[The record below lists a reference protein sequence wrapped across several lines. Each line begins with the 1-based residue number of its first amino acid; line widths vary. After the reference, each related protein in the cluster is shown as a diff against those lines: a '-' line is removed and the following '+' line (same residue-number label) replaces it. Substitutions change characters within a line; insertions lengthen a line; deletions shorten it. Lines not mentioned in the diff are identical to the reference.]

1 MNLTAEQVY
10 AQTRID
16 KRNIENRLADV
27 EDDVH
32 IALQKASQIL
42 ISQKSGLSSCL
53 TVCEINQIIKDY
65 VDALDIYVSEI
76 DQSTLGQLEFIA
88 TDPLIPPIIVDLCPH
103 VAYCETD
110 TTLAKVPASLQLSYT
125 AEKHTDL
132 LDLSDWFTAQKV
144 AWSGTTTGRP
154 NTTVQGITDEIV
166 LAIDD
171 TIDCGYFTGGG
182 TPAYTLALDDLSD
195 VNVSGVPLS
204 VGDFLMWDGNN
215 WVPNAGSISFDCSLL
230 DSCILSG
237 TSIFESVN
245 SNTLIRET
253 SGTGQ
258 YNRDFLVGSQ
268 QKDHDGDTN
277 HYSRMFFDKAKSSF
291 RAGWVNGTYW
301 DNANV
306 GLYSAAF
313 GLNNKANG
321 QHSFSV
327 GSSNTS
333 SDNSAVSL
341 GYGNTSSGI
350 YSFTSNQGN
359 EASSENSHAIN
370 KYNKATNI
378 ATLATGYNSDAYMK
392 GMQSHAYGKFNTV
405 GDAQSGKIFLRQET
419 TSATTKML
427 GFAGST
433 TLSGEVILRE
443 NRTYSFEAKITARQT
458 AGSAGTVGDSAYYVV
473 EGVITRDGS
482 NNTIL
487 QWSNVDTKYESNAAW
502 AVSVSADDT
511 NESLK
516 IEVTGEADKTIHW
529 TADIKFNEVG

>member
-10 AQTRID
+10 RQHQLD
-16 KRNIENRLADV
+16 KRNIENRVTEVEEDV
-27 EDDVH
+27 N
-32 IALQKASQIL
+32 IALHKVSELYTTMKA
-42 ISQKSGLSSCL
+42 GNASCL
-53 TVCEINQIIKDY
+53 SVCEINQIIKDY
-65 VDALDIYVSEI
+65 VDDLDVYVGEI
-76 DQSTLGQLEFIA
+76 DQSTLGQLTFIS

-103 VAYCETD
+103 VAHCETD

-125 AEKHTDL
+125 AEDHTDL

-144 AWSGTTTGRP
+144 SWSGTATGRP
-154 NTTVQGITDEIV
+154 NDTVQGITDEIV

-182 TPAYTLALDDLSD
+182 VPAYTLALDDLSD
-195 VNVSGVPLS
+195 VNVSGVPLNI
-204 VGDFLMWDGNN
+204 GDFLMYDGNN
-215 WVPNAGSISFDCSLL
+215 WVPNSGSISFDCSLL
-230 DSCILSG
+230 DSCTLSG
-237 TSIFESVN
+237 VGIFESVN
-245 SNTLIRET
+245 SNTLIREA
-253 SGTGQ
+253 SGSGQ
-258 YNRDFLVGSQ
+258 YSRDFIIGSQ

-277 HYSRMFFDKAKSSF
+277 HYSRMFFDKAKSALRS
-291 RAGWVNGTYW
+291 GWVNGTYW

-306 GLYSAAF
+306 GNYSTAF

-333 SDNSAVSL
+333 SDNSSASL

-359 EASSENSHAIN
+359 EASSESSHAIN

-392 GMQSHAYGKFNTV
+392 GMQSHAYGKFDTV
-405 GDAQSGKIFLRQET
+405 GDAQSGKILLRQET
-419 TSATTKML
+419 TNATTKML
-427 GFAGST
+427 GFDGST
-433 TLSGEVILRE
+433 TVSGEVILRE

-458 AGSAGTVGDSAYYVV
+458 AGIAGTVGDSAYYVV